1 MLHGWQC
8 LLAMGQSL
16 PAPKI
21 SESIIFFTPS
31 TPNPR
36 CSFKWVGKTCR
47 RS

>member
-1 MLHGWQC
+1 MLHSWQY

-21 SESIIFFTPS
+21 SESIIFFAPS
-31 TPNPR
+31 TPNPH
-36 CSFKWVGKTCR
+36 CFFEWVGKTRR